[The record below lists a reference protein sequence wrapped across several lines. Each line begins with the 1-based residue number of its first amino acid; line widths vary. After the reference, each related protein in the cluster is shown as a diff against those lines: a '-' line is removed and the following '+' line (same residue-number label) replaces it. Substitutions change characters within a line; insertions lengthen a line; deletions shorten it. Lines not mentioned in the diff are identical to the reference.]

1 MQPTRS
7 ETDGK
12 VAELLRTAKDA
23 LGLSLTFLSR
33 LDGPVQHLLAGTAG
47 DPVLQTLVRS
57 LVKFGHGCGAKV
69 VAEGI
74 ETAEDAVAL
83 RNAGVDYGQG
93 WHFARAGEI
102 SERRDVYPVDTT
114 LPRERAA

>member
-1 MQPTRS
+1 MTLS
-7 ETDGK
+7 DGTLYGTFCAAGFTADNQLSK
-12 VAELLRTAKDA
+12 RDQALREV
-23 LGLSLTFLSR
+23 LSR
-33 LDGPVQHLLAGTAG
+33 LVE
-47 DPVLQTLVRS
+47 
-57 LVKFGHGCGAKV
+57 FGHGCGAKV

-102 SERRDVYPVDTT
+102 SELRDVYPVEPT
-114 LPRERAA
+114 LSHERAA